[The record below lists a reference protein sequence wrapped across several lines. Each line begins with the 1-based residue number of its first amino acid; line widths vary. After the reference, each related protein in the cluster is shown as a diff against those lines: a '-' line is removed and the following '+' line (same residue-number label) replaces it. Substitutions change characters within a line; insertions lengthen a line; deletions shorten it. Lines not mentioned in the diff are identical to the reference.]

1 MSFGSGVTPA
11 FPNGGVVARCCMRES
26 KGSGSA
32 EPLSPG
38 VEVDVKAA
46 EGRQE
51 VGDVWAR
58 GPAKKIK

>member
-1 MSFGSGVTPA
+1 
-11 FPNGGVVARCCMRES
+11 MRES

>member
-1 MSFGSGVTPA
+1 
-11 FPNGGVVARCCMRES
+11 
-26 KGSGSA
+26 
-32 EPLSPG
+32 
-38 VEVDVKAA
+38 VDVKAA